1 MYNKLMVHICPQKVP
16 ILTAS
21 PEELLQVSRSR
32 TYNPSISQLTGK
44 YWRQATLTVLGTMHN
59 TIDHMVGVEYA
70 SYMMVPS
77 TTNKTRYHGLSQNHM
92 NEQSGFKA
100 ENGYISESKIKAST
114 HTR

>member
-1 MYNKLMVHICPQKVP
+1 MYIILMVHICPQRVP

-32 TYNPSISQLTGK
+32 APNPAISQLTGI
-44 YWRQATLTVLGTMHN
+44 YWRQATLTDLGKMQN

-77 TTNKTRYHGLSQNHM
+77 ATNETRYHGLSQNHM
-92 NEQSGFKA
+92 NEQLGFNA
-100 ENGYISESKIKAST
+100 ENGYIPESKTIVST